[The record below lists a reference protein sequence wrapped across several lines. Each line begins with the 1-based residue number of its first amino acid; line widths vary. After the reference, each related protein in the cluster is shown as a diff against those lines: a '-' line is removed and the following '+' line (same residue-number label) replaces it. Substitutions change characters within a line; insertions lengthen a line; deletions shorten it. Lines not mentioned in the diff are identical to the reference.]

1 MNGTPR
7 FWHVEVK
14 QTELQYKFWV
24 RDQTVGEKM
33 KITTVLPFA
42 LVVFLFGMACSKSVR
57 EVFQTKGKTYFE
69 ELFVHTNDNI
79 VRI

>member
-14 QTELQYKFWV
+14 QTELQYKYWIK
-24 RDQTVGEKM
+24 DQPAGEKM
-33 KITTVLPFA
+33 KITTVLLF
-42 LVVFLFGMACSKSVR
+42 LVIVLLFRMACSKSVR
-57 EVFQTKGKTYFE
+57 EVSQTKGKTYFE
-69 ELFVHTNDNI
+69 ELFVYSNDNV

>member
-1 MNGTPR
+1 
-7 FWHVEVK
+7 
-14 QTELQYKFWV
+14 
-24 RDQTVGEKM
+24 M
-33 KITTVLPFA
+33 KITTVLLFA

-57 EVFQTKGKTYFE
+57 VFQTKGKTYFE

>member
-33 KITTVLPFA
+33 KITTVLLFA

-57 EVFQTKGKTYFE
+57 VFQTKGKTYFE